1 MRPVASRVNGGGCG
15 YFAGMRF
22 AGVETLDAALKDRLR
37 AVLDHR
43 PVTEAELRKL
53 FEEGRACA
61 LILGGQLEK
70 DERRLSRL
78 AADPTASLTEI
89 AETLRRVNDLRP
101 GLEELHELLAELTA
115 RAREFR
121 ASWLSARS

>member
-1 MRPVASRVNGGGCG
+1 
-15 YFAGMRF
+15 MRF
-22 AGVETLDAALKDRLR
+22 AQAETLDAALKERLR

-53 FEEGRACA
+53 FEEGQACA

-78 AADPTASLTEI
+78 AADPSASLAEI
-89 AETLRRVNDLRP
+89 AETLRRVNALCPDIDA
-101 GLEELHELLAELTA
+101 LHGPLAARTA
-115 RAREFR
+115 RSRESR
-121 ASWLSARS
+121 A

>member
-1 MRPVASRVNGGGCG
+1 
-15 YFAGMRF
+15 MRF
-22 AGVETLDAALKDRLR
+22 AQAESLDAALKERLR

-53 FEEGRACA
+53 FEEGKACA

-78 AADPTASLTEI
+78 AADPSASLAEI
-89 AETLRRVNDLRP
+89 AETLRRVNELRP
-101 GLEELHELLAELTA
+101 DLDELHGLLADLTA

-121 ASWLSARS
+121 ASWLSARA

>member
-1 MRPVASRVNGGGCG
+1 
-15 YFAGMRF
+15 MRF
-22 AGVETLDAALKDRLR
+22 AQAETLDAALKDRLR

-53 FEEGRACA
+53 FEEGPACA
-61 LILGGQLEK
+61 LILRGQLEK
-70 DERRLSRL
+70 DERRLAWL
-78 AADPTASLTEI
+78 AADPAASLADM

-101 GLEELHELLAELTA
+101 NLEELHRLLAELTA

-121 ASWLSARS
+121 ASWLSARA